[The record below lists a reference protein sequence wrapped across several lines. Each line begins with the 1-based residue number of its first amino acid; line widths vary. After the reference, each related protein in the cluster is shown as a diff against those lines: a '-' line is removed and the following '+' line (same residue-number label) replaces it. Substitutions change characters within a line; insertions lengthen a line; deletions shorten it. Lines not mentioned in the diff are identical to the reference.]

1 MWCEAKL
8 LAFSFWLGPWR
19 LRSIAGAEALILW
32 ESFRGAEAPLS
43 HMNDEPQIRLAVESD
58 VDALLVFMLA
68 YYAFDGHGFDREK
81 ARVAL
86 TALLRNADL
95 GRAWLILDGNA
106 PVGYVVLCFGY
117 SLEWLG
123 RDAFVDEFYLR
134 QEYRGRGWGRKTME
148 FVEDAARAAGIR
160 ALHLEVVQNNA
171 AALEVYRR
179 LGFREHESTFLS
191 KWIAQDLSKPQGAS
205 GH

>member
-1 MWCEAKL
+1 
-8 LAFSFWLGPWR
+8 
-19 LRSIAGAEALILW
+19 
-32 ESFRGAEAPLS
+32 
-43 HMNDEPQIRLAVESD
+43 MNPDPQFRLAVESD
-58 VDALLVFMLA
+58 ADTLLEFMRA
-68 YYAFDGHGFDREK
+68 YYAFDGHGFDRNK

-86 TALLRNADL
+86 AQLLRDGNL
-95 GRAWLILDGNA
+95 GLAWLILDGET

-134 QEYRGRGWGRKTME
+134 EEYRGHGWGRKTMA

-160 ALHLEVVQNNA
+160 AVHLEVVRQNT
-171 AALEVYRR
+171 AALQIYTKM
-179 LGFREHESTFLS
+179 GFQERKSTFLS
-191 KWIAQDLSKPQGAS
+191 KWIAMDDSKPRGQN